1 MSETTLNL
9 VAITIFLLTLSIVLG
24 PIVHISEYIPALAI
38 VLLAGVFTT
47 DRFGFDG
54 KGGMLFVDWFAQQS
68 EEHRERVLH
77 HEAAHFLVAH
87 LAKIEVTGYSLTA
100 WDAMRDG
107 QTGQGGVRFDDETL
121 KAQLAQG
128 ILTGATIDRYCQ
140 VWMAGGAAEKMK
152 FGTIEGGIDDV
163 GKVRSLLR
171 QMKLSEK
178 DLAQRERLAA
188 SLATQTLKRNDEA
201 YQALIATM
209 RDRAALAD
217 CIAAIDRHLPASP
230 EATMTGET
238 LA

>member
-1 MSETTLNL
+1 
-9 VAITIFLLTLSIVLG
+9 
-24 PIVHISEYIPALAI
+24 
-38 VLLAGVFTT
+38 
-47 DRFGFDG
+47 
-54 KGGMLFVDWFAQQS
+54 
-68 EEHRERVLH
+68 
-77 HEAAHFLVAH
+77 
-87 LAKIEVTGYSLTA
+87 
-100 WDAMRDG
+100 MRDG

-201 YQALIATM
+201 YQALIETM

-217 CIAAIDRHLPASP
+217 CIAAIDRHVPTSP
-230 EATMTGET
+230 DATVTGET
-238 LA
+238 LT